1 MTQRDAIPTIKQ
13 GNINQWGLG
22 WAERSAQREN
32 TRRMTNWRQQ
42 IIPVKKNT
50 KEGKILPCNVRPLQ
64 GNPPITKRNPH
75 QKTAHISVWRKY

>member
-32 TRRMTNWRQQ
+32 TPRMTNWRQQ
-42 IIPVKKNT
+42 EIILVKKNM
-50 KEGKILPCNVRPLQ
+50 KEGKYCLAMLDL
-64 GNPPITKRNPH
+64 
-75 QKTAHISVWRKY
+75 